1 MNGHFKITEED
12 VDHGVVVDVLTVAS
26 ELFSLILVWRAIGG
40 VREVCV
46 VRNVSSTSGSA
57 GSQPS
62 GRHSS
67 FADMVCAATPA
78 FGKFLWG
85 GGSSLKIDFLI
96 LISKHNFR
104 GPFSAVSMPI
114 FATKELLESSRRDPS
129 NLHPFCKSAIMKYHS
144 FSVCRILNSNVHRK
158 CLQILRNAS

>member
-26 ELFSLILVWRAIGG
+26 DLFSLLIVWRAIGG

-85 GGSSLKIDFLI
+85 GGSSLKIEFLI
-96 LISKHNFR
+96 LKF
-104 GPFSAVSMPI
+104 
-114 FATKELLESSRRDPS
+114 
-129 NLHPFCKSAIMKYHS
+129 
-144 FSVCRILNSNVHRK
+144 
-158 CLQILRNAS
+158 